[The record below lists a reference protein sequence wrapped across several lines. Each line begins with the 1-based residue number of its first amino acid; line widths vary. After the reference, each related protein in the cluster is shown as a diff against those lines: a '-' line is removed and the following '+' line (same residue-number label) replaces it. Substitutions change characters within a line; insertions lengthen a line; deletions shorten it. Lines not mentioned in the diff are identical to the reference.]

1 MNFKHSLLL
10 IILIIFALIS
20 VNFVSAD
27 GFFGFGEEEKNI
39 ATICGVEYNIPE
51 KFHENVNASINNESL
66 NDGGFAYCLT
76 SKSYSDGKDMF
87 AVSVSHY
94 ALDVTNKT
102 LEKSGGEAKNIGG
115 HDGYLKSLRDGYE
128 FNYIVNGDKVS
139 VTASSEDLLNK
150 VIV

>member
-76 SKSYSDGKDMF
+76 SRFLLSYQHEVHFYDIQFHICHIMCID
-87 AVSVSHY
+87 
-94 ALDVTNKT
+94 
-102 LEKSGGEAKNIGG
+102 
-115 HDGYLKSLRDGYE
+115 
-128 FNYIVNGDKVS
+128 
-139 VTASSEDLLNK
+139 
-150 VIV
+150 